1 MVSTAEPWFW
11 ISACV
16 CWQVMARV
24 SGLAWARVVKA
35 SVTAAEV
42 NAIRQ
47 MDMTRLPMSHLVDKL
62 ACRRAAVQWRLQI
75 GIPDW
80 GKTGWKPMPATK
92 HQWKAFREELSQ
104 QLEDERRFI
113 ANAEAGKTGIW
124 TVEPGKG
131 KVDTTAAHVEIS
143 RRAVQALEGVIAKI
157 DQDHLA
163 E

>member
-1 MVSTAEPWFW
+1 
-11 ISACV
+11 
-16 CWQVMARV
+16 
-24 SGLAWARVVKA
+24 
-35 SVTAAEV
+35 
-42 NAIRQ
+42 
-47 MDMTRLPMSHLVDKL
+47 
-62 ACRRAAVQWRLQI
+62 
-75 GIPDW
+75 
-80 GKTGWKPMPATK
+80 MPATK

-124 TVEPGKG
+124 SVEPGKG

-157 DQDHLA
+157 DQDNLA